1 MMEKELYEMLVQE
14 DKIIKSLI
22 TLANQKQKAI
32 IQNDYDGLNKVN
44 ENESA
49 LLSNLD
55 KVSRNQQ
62 KLVSRLFDINSLE
75 ENGKP
80 RILSILVNDYKDLFN
95 PAQLQKINE
104 LRLQVRDKVKVLTGL
119 NHQNRFLIE
128 HASSLVKDTIS
139 LLLKTRKTS
148 LIDRKI

>member
-1 MMEKELYEMLVQE
+1 MLKEN
-14 DKIIKSLI
+14 KIINSLI
-22 TLANQKQKAI
+22 NAAKLKQDVI
-32 IQNDYDGLNKVN
+32 VQNNYDGLSKVN
-44 ENESA
+44 DSEAA
-49 LLSNLD
+49 LLSELD

-62 KLVSRLFDINSLE
+62 KLVSRLFEINSIE

-80 RILSILVNDYKDLFN
+80 RILSILVNDYKELFN
-95 PAQLQKINE
+95 PKQLQKINE
-104 LRLQVRDKVKVLTGL
+104 LRLEVRNEVKILTGL

-128 HASSLVKDTIS
+128 HASSLVKETIS

>member
-1 MMEKELYEMLVQE
+1 MMEKELYQMLE
-14 DKIIKSLI
+14 KEESIITSLI
-22 TLANQKQKAI
+22 TAAKLKQTVI
-32 IQNDYDGLNKVN
+32 IQNDYEGLSSVN
-44 ENESA
+44 ETESK
-49 LLSNLD
+49 LLSELD
-55 KVSRNQQ
+55 KVSREQQ
-62 KLVSRLFDINSLE
+62 KLISGLFEINSLK

-80 RILSILVNDYKDLFN
+80 RVLSILVNEYKEIFI

-104 LRLQVRDKVKVLTGL
+104 LRASVRNQVKLLTSI

-128 HASSLVKDTIS
+128 HASSLVKETIS

>member
-1 MMEKELYEMLVQE
+1 MMEKELYEMLLTE

-22 TLANQKQKAI
+22 ISAKTKQKVI
-32 IQNDYDGLNKVN
+32 IENDYSALTEVN
-44 ENESA
+44 ETESA
-49 LLSNLD
+49 LLSDLD
-55 KVSRNQQ
+55 KVSRSQQ
-62 KLVSRLFDINSLE
+62 KLVSRLFDINSLQ

-80 RILSILVNDYKDLFN
+80 RNLSILVNDYKDLFN
-95 PAQLQKINE
+95 PAKLQKIND
-104 LRLQVRDKVKVLTGL
+104 LRLEVRDQVKVLTEL

-128 HASSLVKDTIS
+128 HASSLVKETIS

>member
-1 MMEKELYEMLVQE
+1 MMEKELYELLLKE

-22 TLANQKQKAI
+22 AAAKTKQKVI
-32 IQNDYDGLNKVN
+32 VENDYNALTKVN
-44 ENESA
+44 ENESV
-49 LLSNLD
+49 LLSDLD

-80 RILSILVNDYKDLFN
+80 RILPILINDYKEIFN
-95 PAQLQKINE
+95 TAQLLKINE
-104 LRLQVRDKVKVLTGL
+104 LRLEVRDQVKGLTAL

-128 HASSLVKDTIS
+128 HASSLVKETIS

>member
-14 DKIIKSLI
+14 DKIVKSLI
-22 TLANQKQKAI
+22 VLANKKQDVI
-32 IQNDYDGLNKVN
+32 IKNDYDGLNKVN
-44 ENESA
+44 DGESN

-55 KVSRNQQ
+55 KVSRGQQ

-75 ENGKP
+75 ESGKP
-80 RILSILVNDYKDLFN
+80 RILSILVNEYKDLFN
-95 PAQLQKINE
+95 PAQLKKINE
-104 LRLQVRDKVKVLTGL
+104 LRLQVRDKVKILTSI

-128 HASSLVKDTIS
+128 HASSLVKETIS

>member
-1 MMEKELYEMLVQE
+1 MMEKELYQMLVQE
-14 DKIIKSLI
+14 DEIIKSLI
-22 TLANQKQKAI
+22 KLANQKQDVI
-32 IQNDYDGLNKVN
+32 IQNDYEGLNKVN
-44 ENESA
+44 EGESN

-75 ENGKP
+75 ESGKP

-95 PAQLQKINE
+95 PAQLKKINE
-104 LRLQVRDKVKVLTGL
+104 LRLQVRDKVKILTSI

-128 HASSLVKDTIS
+128 HASSLVKETIS